1 MNTNQ
6 KIRRIGGIVVLL
18 ILCGMLLP
26 IFCKNSRAAE
36 VTHYYV
42 YLDDARYEVTKDEY
56 ARIYGSQSDTDVLV
70 LILREILGERMP
82 DSFSVVSGEVTT
94 ENSDSTYD
102 NSDFLIENGRLI
114 SYRGSDTTVTVP
126 NTVTVVSSLA
136 FYNNSKV
143 KKIILPSSVTTVE
156 KYAFAKC
163 SSLRVISFP
172 KENVTLTDNILY
184 DCGKIL
190 NFAAPKSS
198 KAYSYAEK
206 NGIAVTTTNKIKFA
220 SSHIYLLAGDTD
232 TIPLLNCINTVT
244 YKSKKKSV
252 VSVTKSGKI
261 RAKKKGTT
269 TIQAS
274 SGGKKYQYKVTV
286 YGKAV
291 GKRVNQVVKSV
302 IKKDMTNYQKV
313 QAVHNWMIRNVKY
326 DYYSLKRGYVPSV
339 SHTAK
344 GALLKKVAVCDG
356 YSHAFQMV
364 MRKLKI
370 PCRFVTGSSGSVGH
384 AWNMVKLSGKWYHI
398 DVTFDD
404 PIINGT
410 NTNKKPYYTY
420 FLKSSSVMKKTHHF
434 TASKYPKC
442 NSKKYD

>member
-1 MNTNQ
+1 M
-6 KIRRIGGIVVLL
+6 
-18 ILCGMLLP
+18 
-26 IFCKNSRAAE
+26 
-36 VTHYYV
+36 
-42 YLDDARYEVTKDEY
+42 
-56 ARIYGSQSDTDVLV
+56 
-70 LILREILGERMP
+70 
-82 DSFSVVSGEVTT
+82 
-94 ENSDSTYD
+94 
-102 NSDFLIENGRLI
+102 
-114 SYRGSDTTVTVP
+114 
-126 NTVTVVSSLA
+126 
-136 FYNNSKV
+136 

-172 KENVTLTDNILY
+172 KETVTLIDNILY

-190 NFAAPKSS
+190 NFAAPKLS

-206 NGIAVTTTNKIKFA
+206 KGIAVTTTNKIKFA

-269 TIQAS
+269 IIQAS
-274 SGGKKYQYKVTV
+274 AGGKKYQYKVTV

-291 GKRVNQVVKSV
+291 GKRVNQIIKSV

-410 NTNKKPYYTY
+410 NTNKKPYYRY

>member
-26 IFCKNSRAAE
+26 VFCKNSRAAE

-70 LILREILGERMP
+70 SILREILGERMP
-82 DSFSVVSGEVTT
+82 ASFSVVSGEVTT

-172 KENVTLTDNILY
+172 KETVTLIDNILY

-190 NFAAPKSS
+190 NFAAPKLS

-206 NGIAVTTTNKIKFA
+206 KGIAVTTTNKIKFA

-269 TIQAS
+269 IIQAS
-274 SGGKKYQYKVTV
+274 AGGKNISTK
-286 YGKAV
+286 
-291 GKRVNQVVKSV
+291 
-302 IKKDMTNYQKV
+302 
-313 QAVHNWMIRNVKY
+313 
-326 DYYSLKRGYVPSV
+326 
-339 SHTAK
+339 
-344 GALLKKVAVCDG
+344 
-356 YSHAFQMV
+356 
-364 MRKLKI
+364 
-370 PCRFVTGSSGSVGH
+370 
-384 AWNMVKLSGKWYHI
+384 
-398 DVTFDD
+398 
-404 PIINGT
+404 
-410 NTNKKPYYTY
+410 
-420 FLKSSSVMKKTHHF
+420 
-434 TASKYPKC
+434 
-442 NSKKYD
+442 

>member
-26 IFCKNSRAAE
+26 VFCKNSRAAE

-70 LILREILGERMP
+70 SILREILGERMP
-82 DSFSVVSGEVTT
+82 ASFSVVSGEVTT

-143 KKIILPSSVTTVE
+143 KKIILPSSVTTV
-156 KYAFAKC
+156 
-163 SSLRVISFP
+163 I
-172 KENVTLTDNILY
+172 DNILY

-190 NFAAPKSS
+190 NFAAPKLS

-206 NGIAVTTTNKIKFA
+206 KGIAVTTTNKIKFA

-269 TIQAS
+269 IIQAS
-274 SGGKKYQYKVTV
+274 AGGKKYQYKVTV

-291 GKRVNQVVKSV
+291 GKRVNQIIKSV

-313 QAVHNWMIRNVKY
+313 QAVHNWMIRKVKY

>member
-1 MNTNQ
+1 
-6 KIRRIGGIVVLL
+6 
-18 ILCGMLLP
+18 
-26 IFCKNSRAAE
+26 
-36 VTHYYV
+36 
-42 YLDDARYEVTKDEY
+42 
-56 ARIYGSQSDTDVLV
+56 
-70 LILREILGERMP
+70 MP
-82 DSFSVVSGEVTT
+82 ASFSVVSGEVTT

-172 KENVTLTDNILY
+172 KETVTLIDNILY

-190 NFAAPKSS
+190 NFAAPKLS

-206 NGIAVTTTNKIKFA
+206 KGIAVTTTNKIKFA

-269 TIQAS
+269 IIQAS
-274 SGGKKYQYKVTV
+274 AGGKKYQ
-286 YGKAV
+286 
-291 GKRVNQVVKSV
+291 
-302 IKKDMTNYQKV
+302 
-313 QAVHNWMIRNVKY
+313 
-326 DYYSLKRGYVPSV
+326 
-339 SHTAK
+339 
-344 GALLKKVAVCDG
+344 
-356 YSHAFQMV
+356 
-364 MRKLKI
+364 
-370 PCRFVTGSSGSVGH
+370 
-384 AWNMVKLSGKWYHI
+384 
-398 DVTFDD
+398 
-404 PIINGT
+404 
-410 NTNKKPYYTY
+410 
-420 FLKSSSVMKKTHHF
+420 
-434 TASKYPKC
+434 
-442 NSKKYD
+442 